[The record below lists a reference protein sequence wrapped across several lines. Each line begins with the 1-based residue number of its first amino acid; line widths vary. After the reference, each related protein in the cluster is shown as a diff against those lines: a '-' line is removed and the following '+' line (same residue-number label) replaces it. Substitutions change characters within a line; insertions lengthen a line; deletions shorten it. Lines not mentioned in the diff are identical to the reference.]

1 MTTRLGING
10 FGRIGRNTLRA
21 LLARDDDRL
30 EVVAVND
37 LTAPETLAHLFRY
50 DSALGTFPG
59 TVEVDGDVLV
69 IDGRRIR
76 VLAEREPSALPWA
89 ELGVEVVL
97 ESTGRFTARDA
108 AAQHLEAGARRVL
121 ISAPATGADATIAF
135 GVNDDVYDPARH
147 TVISNASCTTNALA
161 PLAGVL
167 DDLAGIEHG
176 FMTTVHAYTQEQ
188 NLQDGPHR
196 DLRRARA
203 AGVNIVPTTTGAAKA
218 IGLVLPRLDGRLSG
232 DSIRVPV
239 PVGSI
244 VELNTVVARDVTV
257 DEVNDAYRAAAS
269 GPLAG
274 VLAFT
279 ADPLVSSDI
288 TGRPESSI
296 FDSLLTR
303 VDGGRHVK
311 VVAWYDNEWG
321 FSNRVI
327 DTLTMLAA

>member
-1 MTTRLGING
+1 MTRIAING

-21 LLARDDDRL
+21 LLARGGDDL

-37 LTAPETLAHLFRY
+37 LTAPDTLAHLFRY
-50 DSALGTFPG
+50 DSALGPFDG
-59 TVEVDGDVLV
+59 TVEVDGDTLV
-69 IDGRRIR
+69 IDGRRVR
-76 VLAEREPSALPWA
+76 VLASREPSELPWGD
-89 ELGVEVVL
+89 LGVEVVL

-108 AAQHLEAGARRVL
+108 AAGHLTAGARRVL
-121 ISAPATGADATIAF
+121 ISAPATGADATIAY
-135 GVNDDVYDPARH
+135 GVNTDSFDPAAH

-161 PLAGVL
+161 PLASVL

-203 AGVNIVPTTTGAAKA
+203 AGVNIVPTATGAAKA
-218 IGLVLPRLDGRLSG
+218 IGLVLPRLEGKLSG
-232 DSIRVPV
+232 DAIRVPV

-244 VELNTVVARDVTV
+244 VELNTVVSRDVTV
-257 DEVNDAYRAAAS
+257 DEVNEAYRAAAA

-279 ADPLVSSDI
+279 VDPLVSTDI
-288 TGRPESSI
+288 TGRPESSV

-303 VDGGRHVK
+303 VDEGRHVK

-321 FSNRVI
+321 FSNRVV
-327 DTLTMLAA
+327 DTLGMLARA